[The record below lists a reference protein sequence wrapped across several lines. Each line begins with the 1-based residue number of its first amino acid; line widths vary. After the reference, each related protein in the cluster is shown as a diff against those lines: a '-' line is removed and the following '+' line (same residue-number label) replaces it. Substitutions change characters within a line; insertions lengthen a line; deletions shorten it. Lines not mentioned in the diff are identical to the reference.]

1 MSQSFRLFQFRLYLG
16 DALLYVRSVV
26 DVYVAEHVSARFESV
41 GEVFF
46 VFFLFHVA
54 VLFVPLAYVFCH
66 FRVEVSL
73 IVYEV
78 DAFI

>member
-73 IVYEV
+73 IVDEV